1 MADLIVTIQA
11 IIGYLAK
18 AREAKE
24 QLNEANAD
32 MKNAAEQ
39 LCSIWQGDASNAF
52 AAEQGVLNT
61 WVNEMISIGA
71 EYMDLLSRTAA
82 AFEEMDAQMTQAV
95 TGK

>member
-1 MADLIVTIQA
+1 MADLIVTIEA

-18 AREAKE
+18 VREAKE

-39 LCSIWQGDASNAF
+39 LCSIWQGDAANSF

-82 AFEEMDAQMTQAV
+82 ELQAMDERMTQAV